1 MQMNLPYP
9 YLGLSAQRLT
19 DWINSDNSTSYQLG
33 VDFTFSGPAL
43 YTDSLGR
50 NTKVTMQ
57 PADSTKY
64 ASTDIH
70 YWRLPLTILNN
81 LPQGNVNPVPI
92 PQLPFSI
99 HGILDAINTA
109 LGLNLTPDEVPDQ
122 TFTTE
127 LASYPLHINDAVSLA
142 WIDSDFQF
150 QPQFMF

>member
-1 MQMNLPYP
+1 MQLNLPYP

-19 DWINSDNSTSYQLG
+19 DCLNSDNKTSFQLG
-33 VDFTFSGPAL
+33 VDFTFSAPSL
-43 YTDSLGR
+43 YTDSSGR

-57 PADSTKY
+57 PVDSTKY

-70 YWRLPLTILNN
+70 YWRLPLTILND

-99 HGILDAINTA
+99 LGILDAINSA
-109 LGLNLTPDEVPDQ
+109 LGLNLTPDEVQDQ
-122 TFTTE
+122 TFTTK
-127 LASYPLHINDAVSLA
+127 LASYPLHINNGVSLA

-150 QPQFMF
+150 QAQFAS